1 MPQKTFE
8 IPYAKNPIKCIL
20 TTHKDDPPSEK
31 KPTQPSLLFTHG
43 AGGTLQSEAIVNF
56 VDGFTSSPSALSIL
70 CFQGNMNLQSRIKM
84 FTAVLNEDL
93 EAHGLETLQCLG
105 GRSMGAR
112 AAIMASANNTHT
124 SHLVLISY
132 PLHTDKGDVR
142 DAILLDI
149 PAEVHVL
156 FVSGDRDAMCEIE
169 RLDAVRGR
177 MKGGTY
183 RVVVQGADHGMNV
196 KPKMGTR
203 GVGVKVGEVVAE
215 WLSLGVYGDGGDGG
229 GEGVISWDEESEVAE
244 WSGWSTGG

>member
-1 MPQKTFE
+1 MQQKFFE
-8 IPYAKNPIKCIL
+8 IDYPKKPIKCTL
-20 TTHKDDPPSEK
+20 TQKDPPSSET
-31 KPTQPSLLFTHG
+31 TQPSLLFTHG

-56 VDGFTSSPSALSIL
+56 VDGFTSSSPLSIL

-84 FTAVLNEDL
+84 FNAVLNH
-93 EAHGLETLQCLG
+93 HGKEKDALQCLG

-112 AAIMASANNTHT
+112 AAITASVDTDT

-142 DAILLDI
+142 DAILPDI
-149 PAEVHVL
+149 PAEVRVL

-177 MKGGTY
+177 MKGRTY
-183 RVVVQGADHGMNV
+183 RIVVKGADHGMNV

-215 WLSLGVYGDGGDGG
+215 WLQLGFDDGGDGG
-229 GEGVISWDEESEVAE
+229 GEGVISWDDETEVAK
-244 WSGWSTGG
+244 WSGWTAGGRI

>member
-1 MPQKTFE
+1 MQQKTFE

-20 TTHKDDPPSEK
+20 THKDDLPSEK
-31 KPTQPSLLFTHG
+31 EITQPSLLFTHG

-56 VDGFTSSPSALSIL
+56 VDGFTSSSFNLSIL
-70 CFQGNMNLQSRIKM
+70 CFQGNMNLQSRTKM
-84 FTAVLNEDL
+84 FKTVLDENL
-93 EAHGLETLQCLG
+93 KAHGLETPQCLG

-112 AAIMASANNTHT
+112 AAITGSVDTNT

-142 DAILLDI
+142 DSILLDI
-149 PAEVHVL
+149 PAEVQVL

-169 RLDAVRGR
+169 QLDAVRGR

-183 RVVVQGADHGMNV
+183 RVVVKGADHGMNV

-203 GVGVKVGEVVAE
+203 GVGVKVGEVVAK
-215 WLSLGVYGDGGDGG
+215 WLSLGSYDGGDGG
-229 GEGVISWDEESEVAE
+229 REGVISWDEESEVAE
-244 WSGWSTGG
+244 WSGWAADG